1 MNSQTFCGSLSH
13 YDSIAKCFDVEKI
26 FEVSR
31 ILLFYETNHSDFRW
45 FAEPAAY
52 IVLVGD
58 DVSMVLRPT
67 K

>member
-1 MNSQTFCGSLSH
+1 MNSQTYCGSLSY

-31 ILLFYETNHSDFRW
+31 ILLFYKTNHSDFNW
-45 FAEPAAY
+45 FDEPAVY
-52 IVLVGD
+52 VVLFGD
-58 DVSMVLRPT
+58 DASMVLRPT